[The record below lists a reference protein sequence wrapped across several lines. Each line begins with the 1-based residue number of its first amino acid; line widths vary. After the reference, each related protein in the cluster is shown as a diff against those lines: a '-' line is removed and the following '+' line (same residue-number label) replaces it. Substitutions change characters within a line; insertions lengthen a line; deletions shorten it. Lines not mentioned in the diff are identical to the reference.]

1 MSTIASKHGTWLAYT
16 ALVLSA
22 LACGGRTTDN
32 TGVPD
37 DPGGNGNMPPTNTTA
52 PTCNDICRHLVDSC
66 FPGGVIDPCARECE
80 KKRTDFKGCALFDT
94 FLRCNLTA
102 RVLCRDNEAV
112 LDDCYSER
120 DDLKRCP

>member
-1 MSTIASKHGTWLAYT
+1 MSTIASQHGPWLVST

-22 LACGGRTTDN
+22 LACGGRTTDG

-37 DPGGNGNMPPTNTTA
+37 DPGGNGNMTTTA
-52 PTCNDICRHLVDSC
+52 PPPTCNDICRHIVDAC
-66 FPGGVIDPCARECE
+66 FPGGVIDQCARDCE
-80 KKRTDFKGCALFDT
+80 KMRSEFKGCALLDT

-102 RVLCRDNEAV
+102 RVLCRDKEAV
-112 LDDCYSER
+112 LDDCYRER